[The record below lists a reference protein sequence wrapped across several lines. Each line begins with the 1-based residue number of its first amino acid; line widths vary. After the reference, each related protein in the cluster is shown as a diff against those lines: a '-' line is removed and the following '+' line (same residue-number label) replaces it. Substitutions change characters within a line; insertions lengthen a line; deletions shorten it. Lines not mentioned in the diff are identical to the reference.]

1 MRKGG
6 LGRNYGIDFWSLF
19 CVCEFHCSSLVAICD
34 SFFKCMGYTGI
45 PRIGL
50 FNADVAALSAF
61 SLPVMPTW
69 LGNQQN
75 TTLKDW
81 VERLLFWYNLTS
93 NGMFK
98 ENLVNEAIINHGSN
112 RVTHYDKLV
121 SKFSLLSVHS
131 QQTITRKW
139 HTVYKSDTETDLI
152 PHICQHMHVLIII
165 FQKINIRTCLLL
177 FSKKKS

>member
-6 LGRNYGIDFWSLF
+6 LGRNYGIDFWSF

-98 ENLVNEAIINHGSN
+98 ENLVNEAIINHDSN
-112 RVTHYDKLV
+112 RERTTTSWSQSFHYYLFIV
-121 SKFSLLSVHS
+121 SKQSHENDIQYTKV
-131 QQTITRKW
+131 T
-139 HTVYKSDTETDLI
+139 
-152 PHICQHMHVLIII
+152 
-165 FQKINIRTCLLL
+165 QKPT
-177 FSKKKS
+177 